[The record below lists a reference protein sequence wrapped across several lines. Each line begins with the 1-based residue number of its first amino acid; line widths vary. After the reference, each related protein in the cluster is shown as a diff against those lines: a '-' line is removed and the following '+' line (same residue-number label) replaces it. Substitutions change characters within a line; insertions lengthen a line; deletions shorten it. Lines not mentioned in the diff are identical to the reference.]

1 MNRISTFFSRYWRNV
16 HFVTIALVAM
26 VFVYGEPIINSR
38 TSNVLLTVFNY
49 PFFKLRTTA
58 VGLYEVGQEN
68 ERLTAAL
75 VSASVQLTM
84 LEEDRLEN
92 QRLRKALKFEP
103 PPAYT
108 MLPAKIVAL
117 SPGRVAITAVIN
129 KGSSDSVEINQPV
142 INESGLI
149 GRIIEVR
156 PDFATV
162 QLLTDPANR
171 IASRVQRSRDMGIAK
186 YQRGEG
192 MILDNFPVRG
202 EIVVGDL
209 IISSGLGQVY
219 PSGLTIGT
227 VTSVQRGPEAVF
239 CKVTL
244 KTSADFA
251 RLDELFVLRPELVTP
266 ALVGPEIE

>member
-1 MNRISTFFSRYWRNV
+1 MNRISNFFSRYWRNV
-16 HFVTIALVAM
+16 HFVTIALLAM
-26 VFVYGEPIINSR
+26 VFVYGDQTINSH

-49 PFFKLRTTA
+49 PFFKLRTTV
-58 VGLYEVGQEN
+58 VGLYEVSQEN

-75 VSASVQLTM
+75 VNASVQLSM

-92 QRLRKALKFEP
+92 QRLKKALKFDP
-103 PPAYT
+103 PPSYT

-129 KGSSDSVEINQPV
+129 KGLSDSVEINQPV

-149 GRIIEVR
+149 GRVVEVSD
-156 PDFATV
+156 DFATV

-186 YQRGEG
+186 YRVGEG
-192 MILDNFPVRG
+192 MILDNFQVQG
-202 EIVVGDL
+202 EIELGDL

-219 PSGLTIGT
+219 PSGLKIGT
-227 VTSVQRGPEAVF
+227 VLSVEREPEAVF
-239 CKVTL
+239 CKVSL

-251 RLDELFVLRPELVTP
+251 RLDELFVLRAEVK
-266 ALVGPEIE
+266 